1 MDDRWHVSILS
12 LHTLLPAAQQIGSR
26 RPYAD
31 MRSAMGALEGPGVSR
46 RSPCLRIPRSH
57 MRFVSSPRTGYVEE
71 PTNDW
76 LRQYASIFVP
86 SSGDSDGESVAQPG
100 VTTYRIADDFL
111 PSLDFLEACLV
122 HTQGCGWHLA
132 VAARV
137 DRPSLSDVITLEKIL
152 FDPELEMLVLTE
164 GDRACSLVEAVEN
177 VLDAYTEGPSE
188 TDQAVS
194 SGGVLDRLES
204 MSDEACVRPHR
215 EGLEAPS
222 LGIPVAT
229 RSPSPLAQPYLESYF
244 PLQLVWIETESL
256 RELLTGDGSLEWH
269 SRPDLVTSTLVD
281 SLLRKELPIDFCMDQ
296 VRPIRLNL
304 SSKFTADV
312 YMSGNE
318 VVLISDDFVGH
329 GGEVAAFRGILNA
342 SFRTLAARDQAR
354 WYASQIARSVEVL
367 PQEVRLTSDA
377 SVPLGDDSSAHLERL
392 RERVADLLE
401 QVSLV
406 GLDVETRLAI
416 VEKGNAQELRFGR
429 PLKEFADELSCS
441 CGLPTAMESCKRS
454 LLAMELFLTR
464 TKSVLDFRAQSTLM
478 KDSSGQLAKLAEIL
492 RGNEIV
498 RLVVIVFAMVATSIS
513 IGQLWIAVN
522 SMPRANPED
531 YVAPSLYRGAALSVA
546 ILGLGALLGTIA
558 WMVSGSRRGRELPA
572 ATRSSVKR
580 SIWAECGMVLLATL
594 AFVPADDVEG
604 SGQDLVESVLSWTSG
619 SAWVL
624 ILGSVGLGLAALYL
638 IAKAVRSLND
648 PSST

>member
-1 MDDRWHVSILS
+1 MDDGWHVSIVS

-26 RPYAD
+26 RPYAE
-31 MRSAMGALEGPGVSR
+31 MRSAMGALEGPGISR

-57 MRFVSSPRTGYVEE
+57 MRFVSSPRTGYVSE

-76 LRQYASIFVP
+76 LRQYASVFV
-86 SSGDSDGESVAQPG
+86 SSSSHSNGESVVQPG

-111 PSLDFLEACLV
+111 PSLDFLEACVV

-164 GDRACSLVEAVEN
+164 DDRACSLVEAVEN
-177 VLDAYTEGPSE
+177 VLDACTEGPSD
-188 TDQAVS
+188 TDQAGS
-194 SGGVLDRLES
+194 AIGVLDRLEV
-204 MSDEACVRPHR
+204 MSGETCVRPHR

-229 RSPSPLAQPYLESYF
+229 RSPSPLTQPYLESYF
-244 PLQLVWIETESL
+244 PLQLVWIEAESL
-256 RELLTGDGSLEWH
+256 SELLTGDRSLEWH
-269 SRPDLVTSTLVD
+269 LRPDLVTSTLVD
-281 SLLRKELPIDFCMDQ
+281 SLLRKERPIEFCIDQ
-296 VRPIRLNL
+296 VSPIRLNL

-312 YMSGNE
+312 FMSGNE
-318 VVLISDDFVGH
+318 VVLISDSFVGH
-329 GGEVAAFRGILNA
+329 GGEIAAFGGILNA

-354 WYASQIARSVEVL
+354 WYAGQIARSVEVL
-367 PQEVRLTSDA
+367 PQEVRLTSDT
-377 SVPLGDDSSAHLERL
+377 SQSGDDSSAHLELL

-401 QVSLV
+401 QLSLV

-416 VEKGNAQELRFGR
+416 VEQGNAQELRFGR
-429 PLKEFADELSCS
+429 PLKEFADELSRS

-454 LLAMELFLTR
+454 LLAMELFLSR

-522 SMPRANPED
+522 SMPRANAEE
-531 YVAPSLYRGAALSVA
+531 YVAPSLYRGAALSIA

-558 WMVSGSRRGRELPA
+558 WMASGSRRGRELPA
-572 ATRSSVKR
+572 ATRSSVNR
-580 SIWAECGMVLLATL
+580 SIWAEFGMVVLAML
-594 AFVPADDVEG
+594 AFIPADDPEG
-604 SGQDLVESVLSWTSG
+604 SRQDLVQSVLSWTSG
-619 SAWVL
+619 AGWVL
-624 ILGSVGLGLAALYL
+624 IAGSVGLGLAALYL
-638 IAKAVRSLND
+638 IAKAVRSLSD